1 MVSVKITISKA
12 QVKAK
17 VDSAWKAGLFVLS
30 NEILADCN
38 QYVKRSPDRTM
49 LKSSLIQSRPQ
60 DGVLV
65 WDTPYAK
72 RQYWEIQTA
81 LTPGTTWRWIE
92 TAKRKHLKQWQAL
105 AQKGVKD
112 NL

>member
-1 MVSVKITISKA
+1 MPVKVRISPE
-12 QVKAK
+12 QVQAK
-17 VDSAWKAGLFVLS
+17 VMGAFSKSLYGLTT
-30 NEILADCN
+30 EILADCN
-38 QYVKRSPDRTM
+38 EYVKRSPNHTM
-49 LKSSLIQSRPQ
+49 RDSSLIHSRPAE
-60 DGVLV
+60 GVIV
-65 WDTPYAK
+65 WETPYAK

>member
-1 MVSVKITISKA
+1 MKMQISKA

-17 VDSAWKAGLFVLS
+17 ISGAWEKSLFALS
-30 NEILADCN
+30 SEILADCN
-38 QYVKRSPDRTM
+38 DYVKRDQNTLRD
-49 LKSSLIQSRPQ
+49 SSLTASQLGKGI
-60 DGVLV
+60 LV

-81 LTPGTTWRWIE
+81 LTPGTTWKWCE
-92 TAKRKHLKQWQAL
+92 TAKHKHKDKWQRK
-105 AQKGVKD
+105 AQRGFLD

>member
-1 MVSVKITISKA
+1 MRMTISKA
-12 QVKAK
+12 QVQAK
-17 VDSAWKAGLFVLS
+17 IQGAWNAALPALT

-38 QYVKRSPDRTM
+38 EYVKRSPNHTM
-49 LKSSLIQSRPQ
+49 RDSSLIHSRPEK
-60 DGVLV
+60 GLIV
-65 WDTPYAK
+65 WETPYAR

-92 TAKRKHLKQWQAL
+92 TAKSKHLNQWKAK
-105 AQKGVKD
+105 AERGFVD